1 MSVLELAALL
11 AQGAWQAAA
20 VHDQVVAWFGLRC
33 GAAVR
38 MVRGK
43 AHNECTAGMAGNAR
57 GHTLQMPRTLRLSL
71 FRIDVRF
78 PEVMQGT
85 MHGPKQIST
94 AHTVKHA
101 PKLPQGMLGSA
112 CHTVGGTGAEK
123 RAHTDVG
130 KNACLR
136 VCVS

>member
-43 AHNECTAGMAGNAR
+43 AHNEYRAGMAGNAR

-71 FRIDVRF
+71 LRIDVRL
-78 PEVMQGT
+78 PEVTQQT
-85 MHGPKQIST
+85 KHGQHSSKT
-94 AHTVKHA
+94 HTVQHA
-101 PKLPQGMLGSA
+101 PQLPQGMFPSA
-112 CHTVGGTGAEK
+112 CHTVGGTRAEK
-123 RAHTDVG
+123 RAHTDDG